1 VADRDGGDTGRG
13 CVAALAGRRIDAADA
28 GVVRFPI
35 INRER
40 VRARL
45 LATLRDRS
53 VRALVTS
60 AACGVDLLGLDA
72 ACEAGAARHVV
83 LPFDRVR
90 FRETSVVDR
99 PGDWGALFDA
109 VVRDVEAAGALTEL
123 SHRAEGTGYVAAN
136 VAMLDHAARIAVSME
151 LPLVAVIAWDGTPR
165 DGGDVTLAFRDEA
178 RRRGLEVIELS
189 TR

>member
-1 VADRDGGDTGRG
+1 MTAEHGRG
-13 CVAALAGRRIDAADA
+13 CVAALAGRRIDAPGA

-35 INRER
+35 ANRER

-72 ACEAGAARHVV
+72 AAEIGAARHVV
-83 LPFDRVR
+83 LPFDRAQ
-90 FRETSVVDR
+90 FRDTSVMNR
-99 PGDWGALFDA
+99 PGDWGTLFDA

-123 SHRAEGTGYVAAN
+123 YQAGGAAAYLATN
-136 VAMLDHAARIAVSME
+136 VAMLDHAAHLGVSMGLPLIAV
-151 LPLVAVIAWDGTPR
+151 VAWDGTPR
-165 DGGDVTLAFRDEA
+165 DGVDVTLAFRDEA
-178 RRRGLEVIELS
+178 RRRGLEVVELS
-189 TR
+189 TF